1 MKALGMTLLRRRS
14 LLPQKTQQACWL
26 GYGEEDDSTVL
37 ELVYEYNS
45 EKIDR
50 GDGYGQVRGCIQ
62 SYCSFVAGRSWR
74 LICLNVRGFGADMYS
89 SMGFRFVQNTAGPEA
104 TAAMYLL
111 SCLIVWTFSSCVC

>member
-14 LLPQKTQQACWL
+14 LLPQKTQQACWM

-50 GDGYGQVRGCIQ
+50 GDGYGQQIAVSTPDVFDAASAVEKTKYDVSGPPVEVGVTLRW
-62 SYCSFVAGRSWR
+62 SAA
-74 LICLNVRGFGADMYS
+74 LIS
-89 SMGFRFVQNTAGPEA
+89 T
-104 TAAMYLL
+104 
-111 SCLIVWTFSSCVC
+111 